1 MSNYQYYEY
10 QNNDNYTNP
19 YSQTPPQ
26 QKKPRDGSG
35 FGKKLVKAGAI
46 GLVFGLVSG
55 TAFTG
60 TSYLANRA
68 LGIGG
73 TASETKTETDT
84 TKAKTQTVTQLSKS
98 EGGAL
103 DTTAVSTATTVTD
116 VSDIV
121 KNVMPAVVQ
130 VSSIS
135 ITEYRNW
142 FGQVGTY
149 ESEGAGSGVIIAQ
162 DDDYIYIATNNHVIA
177 GARQLTITFYDDTA
191 VEGELQGTDPDSDL
205 AVVRVKASDISS
217 DTASK
222 IMVATLGDSE
232 DLEVGESAV
241 VIGNA
246 LGYGQSVT
254 TGVISAL
261 SREVQ
266 LRDEDGSV
274 ISNELI
280 QTDAAV
286 NPGNSGGALLN
297 MNGEVIG
304 IVSAKYSDTDVE
316 GMGYAIPITNANS
329 ILTQL
334 INGGSVVHENTGEN
348 SAYLGIAGVDVDAIT
363 ARQYNMPTGVY
374 VSRVIT
380 GSGAADAGIQKG
392 DVIVGFNDKTISSMS
407 DIQKEL
413 ANLNPQDTVKITVA
427 REQNNGYDEI
437 ELTVTLTE
445 VIQ

>member
-1 MSNYQYYEY
+1 M
-10 QNNDNYTNP
+10 
-19 YSQTPPQ
+19 
-26 QKKPRDGSG
+26 
-35 FGKKLVKAGAI
+35 
-46 GLVFGLVSG
+46 
-55 TAFTG
+55 
-60 TSYLANRA
+60 
-68 LGIGG
+68 
-73 TASETKTETDT
+73 
-84 TKAKTQTVTQLSKS
+84 
-98 EGGAL
+98 
-103 DTTAVSTATTVTD
+103 
-116 VSDIV
+116 
-121 KNVMPAVVQ
+121 
-130 VSSIS
+130 
-135 ITEYRNW
+135 
-142 FGQVGTY
+142 
-149 ESEGAGSGVIIAQ
+149 
-162 DDDYIYIATNNHVIA
+162 
-177 GARQLTITFYDDTA
+177 
-191 VEGELQGTDPDSDL
+191 
-205 AVVRVKASDISS
+205 
-217 DTASK
+217 
-222 IMVATLGDSE
+222 
-232 DLEVGESAV
+232 
-241 VIGNA
+241 
-246 LGYGQSVT
+246 
-254 TGVISAL
+254 
-261 SREVQ
+261 
-266 LRDEDGSV
+266 RDEDGSV